1 MFNSIIQK
9 RKKESKLQIL
19 ILKIVQVDYIINHAI
34 VGLLAII
41 IFQVP
46 VVLQAEEKT
55 KQETLGLVEQLRNK
69 RPSGLVDIR
78 GFQKELDQGTAR
90 WVQELES
97 RLTKDSKCH
106 KQHKK
111 VTIPEVKITEE
122 QRNTALRLVESSK
135 PVIDDSFGID
145 SAKPQDTDFFI
156 FTSFSTGEKNIEHL
170 IKSAIKYNGIVVMRG
185 FKEGSI
191 IKTTT
196 ALSKFIEKTGGGVI
210 IDPVLFK
217 KYKIKRVPS
226 FVLTRACDGVGS
238 CKKKYDV
245 LRGNVSPRYA
255 LEKFSTQGELKEEA
269 KGRLER

>member
-1 MFNSIIQK
+1 M
-9 RKKESKLQIL
+9 
-19 ILKIVQVDYIINHAI
+19 
-34 VGLLAII
+34 GLLAII

-55 KQETLGLVEQLRNK
+55 KQETLGLIEQLRNK

-78 GFQKELDQGTAR
+78 GFQKELNQDTAR
-90 WVQELES
+90 WVQNLES

-122 QRNTALRLVESSK
+122 QRNTALKLVEGSK
-135 PVIDDSFGID
+135 PIINNSLGID
-145 SAKPQDTDFFI
+145 SAKSQDTDFFI
-156 FTSFSTGEKNIEHL
+156 FTSFSMGEKNIEHL

-196 ALSKFIEKTGGGVI
+196 ALLKFIEKIWGGVI
-210 IDPVLFK
+210 IDPALFK
-217 KYKIKRVPS
+217 EYKISKVPS
-226 FVLTRACDGVGS
+226 YVLARVCDDGITAT
-238 CKKKYDV
+238 CKQEYDV
-245 LRGNVSPRYA
+245 LVGNVSPRYA
-255 LEKFSTQGELKEEA
+255 SEKFSTQGDLKEGA
-269 KGRLER
+269 KRRLER